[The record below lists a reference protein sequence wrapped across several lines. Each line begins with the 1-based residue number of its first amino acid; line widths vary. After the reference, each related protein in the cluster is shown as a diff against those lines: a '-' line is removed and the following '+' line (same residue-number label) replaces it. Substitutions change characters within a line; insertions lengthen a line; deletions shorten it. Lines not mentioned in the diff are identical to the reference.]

1 MKKLPLLLSAVFT
14 ASLLSTPVVA
24 DPSAAASGPRT
35 RTEPALG
42 CLLGVE
48 PAGCQNMFM
57 RPGNA
62 AWNTTYCT
70 GQYIHRWL
78 DNCPDGPLETVE
90 YLGANA
96 AGDDV
101 YVVKYMHS
109 DTAYVIQP
117 PAPDGRIHR
126 YWIRRGNPNGIIPA
140 ALVEV
145 PSSAAHRITLY
156 RRPWQ

>member
-1 MKKLPLLLSAVFT
+1 MKNLPLLLSAVFT
-14 ASLLSTPVVA
+14 ASLLSTSVVA
-24 DPSAAASGPRT
+24 DPSAASPPRT

-42 CLLGVE
+42 CLLDVE
-48 PAGCQNMFM
+48 PAGCQNMFA
-57 RPGNA
+57 RPGAA

-70 GQYIHRWL
+70 GQYIHRWQ

-90 YLGANA
+90 YLGANMT
-96 AGDDV
+96 GDDV

-109 DTAYVIQP
+109 DATYVIQP

-140 ALVEV
+140 SLVEV
-145 PSSAAHRITLY
+145 PSSAAHQMILY